1 MKIRLWG
8 TRITF
13 FTEMIPQTPDI
24 RVKTELSRQNDH
36 PFVKSPHKTLVSMS
50 LPVLLSLVAEPLT
63 GLVDTGFVARLGAEP
78 LAALGAGTV
87 ALSSIFWVFN
97 FLGIGSQTE
106 VAQACGRMELKRAAE
121 IGGLAMVLSAAIG
134 GLIIFGGLPLV
145 PIASTAMG
153 AEGVVHDFAS
163 QYIRVGLFGA
173 PAVLVSMAV
182 FGILRGLQDMR
193 TPFWIAV
200 SVNMLNIILDP
211 LLIFGYGPVPQLG
224 VFGAG
229 LASVI
234 SQWIGVLW
242 ALAVVFRRLG
252 VADRICLDDFL
263 KLFKIGRDLFVR
275 TGLLTAFFILTT
287 RAATRIGADAGAA
300 HQAIR
305 QMWVFTALFLDAY
318 AISGQSL
325 IGFFMGPGRL
335 EQARRVAR
343 LVCLWSLA
351 TGVVLS
357 AAMWLGQDFVVR
369 LLLPPSAAGIFFAA
383 WLIALIF
390 QPINALAFAT
400 DGIHWGTGDFRFLRN
415 VMISAT
421 AFGAIAI
428 YLLDESVSGA
438 LTRIW
443 IITGCWI
450 TIRAVFGVL
459 RIWPGIGKSPLK
471 KRYED

>member
-1 MKIRLWG
+1 M
-8 TRITF
+8 
-13 FTEMIPQTPDI
+13 
-24 RVKTELSRQNDH
+24 KTEIGQQHDH
-36 PFVKSPHKTLVSMS
+36 PFVKSPHKTLLSMS

-63 GLVDTGFVARLGAEP
+63 GLVDTAFVARLGAES

-106 VAQACGRMELKRAAE
+106 VAQAYGRNELKRTAE
-121 IGGLAMVLSAAIG
+121 IGGLAIGLSAAIG
-134 GLIIFGGLPLV
+134 GLIMLSGLPLV
-145 PIASTAMG
+145 PMASTAMG
-153 AEGVVHDFAS
+153 AEGAVHDFTS
-163 QYIRVGLFGA
+163 QYIRVRLFGA
-173 PAVLVSMAV
+173 PAVLVSVAV

-200 SVNMLNIILDP
+200 SVNLLNVILDP
-211 LLIFGYGPVPQLG
+211 LLIFGYGPFPQLG

-234 SQWIGVLW
+234 SQWIGVFW
-242 ALAVVFRRLG
+242 ALTVVFRRLG
-252 VADRICLDDFL
+252 IPDRIRLDDFV
-263 KLFKIGRDLFVR
+263 KFFKIGRDLFIR
-275 TGLLTAFFILTT
+275 TGLLTAFFIITT
-287 RAATRIGADAGAA
+287 RAATRIGPDAGAA

-305 QMWVFTALFLDAY
+305 QMWVFTALFLDAF
-318 AISGQSL
+318 AITGQSL
-325 IGFFMGPGRL
+325 IGFFIGPGRL

-343 LVCLWSLA
+343 LVCQWSLA
-351 TGVVLS
+351 TGIVLS

-369 LLLPPSAAGIFFAA
+369 LLLPPTAVDIFFSA
-383 WLIALIF
+383 WFLAIIT

-421 AFGAIAI
+421 IFGGIAI
-428 YLLDESVSGA
+428 YLLDENVSGA
-438 LTRIW
+438 LTWIW

-450 TIRAVFGVL
+450 TIRAGFGVM
-459 RIWPGIGKSPLK
+459 RIWPGLGRSPLIK
-471 KRYED
+471 